1 MKHIGPISGI
11 ATYKDQYV
19 ATAGYDNQVI
29 LWNSR
34 DRTSLARVSHDHLAN
49 QCSFS
54 ACGRYLVTSSSDYS
68 ARIWEVPSLRLRAV
82 LSAHADDVEMSV
94 FHEDGKRVAT
104 CSRDHVIR
112 IFSLEG
118 QLLTELRGHTSDVIT
133 VIWEQGGRSLL
144 SSSDD
149 CTIRR
154 WDAQTGALLET
165 VDMQGVETDTIAI
178 AEDGTVFA
186 GNDHGELLLLRQGN
200 ITRVPAHSAGIKRLT
215 YGAGRLVSLSYDRSI
230 IVWSFTGGRLQQQR
244 VSALPTIVW
253 PRSCAFLGESRLV
266 FGTFGSTYAIYD
278 YQKDVWNTDGI
289 EPDIS
294 LNAVTHSNG
303 STYSIGDAGQLF
315 RDGKPIRA
323 LGSLCNFLLP
333 FGSTVLSGG
342 QMGEVFDAVR
352 GHSIYRHRS
361 PLNCGATFMREGV
374 LHAVIGAYTGE
385 GLVFRQT
392 ADGIEYVATVQLHVN
407 AIKGVA
413 CSEDTLF
420 SVCATSTA
428 AFHRTSDFSLVR
440 RLDHAHDRIANGCV
454 SLGSERFA
462 SVSRD
467 KKLRLWRD
475 GEAEVFDSPH
485 HNSIK
490 CVTASPDGRWLASG
504 DYAGTVALFDVQG
517 RKWIRTTRPTAS
529 GISSIAPS
537 PQPGTFTV
545 SSYDGSLYTVRA

>member
-19 ATAGYDNQVI
+19 ATAGYDNQII
-29 LWNSR
+29 LWNAST
-34 DRTSLARVSHDHLAN
+34 RTSLARVNHDHLAN

-94 FHEDGKRVAT
+94 FHEDSKRVAT

-112 IFSLEG
+112 IFSIEG
-118 QLLTELRGHTSDVIT
+118 QLLSELRGHKSDVNT

-144 SSSDD
+144 SASDD

-154 WDAQTGALLET
+154 WDAETGALLET

-178 AEDGTVFA
+178 AEDGTIFA
-186 GNDHGELLLLRQGN
+186 GNDNGELLLLRKGD
-200 ITRVPAHSAGIKRLT
+200 ITRVAAHSAGIKRLT

-230 IVWSFTGGRLQQQR
+230 IVWSFTGGKLHQQR

-253 PRSCAFLGESRLV
+253 PRSCAFLAESQLV

-289 EPDIS
+289 EPDLS

-303 STYSIGDAGQLF
+303 STYSIGDAGRLF
-315 RDGKPIRA
+315 RDGQPISA

-342 QMGEVFDAVR
+342 QMGEVFDAVAGR
-352 GHSIYRHRS
+352 AIYRHRS
-361 PLNCGATFMREGV
+361 PLNCGATFLRDGV
-374 LHAVIGAYTGE
+374 PHAIIGAYTGE

-392 ADGIEYVATVQLHVN
+392 EAGIEYVTTVQLHPN

-413 CSEDTLF
+413 CSKDTIF
-420 SVCATSTA
+420 SVCATSAA
-428 AFHRTSDFSLVR
+428 AFHRISDFSLVR
-440 RLDHAHDRIANGCV
+440 QLDKAHDRIANGCV
-454 SLGSERFA
+454 ALGADRFA

-467 KKLRLWRD
+467 RKLRLWRD

-485 HNSIK
+485 RNSIK
-490 CVTASPDGRWLASG
+490 CVTASSDGRWLASG
-504 DYAGTVALFDVQG
+504 DYTGTVALFDVQD
-517 RKWIRTTRPTAS
+517 RKWIRVTRPTAS
-529 GISSIAPS
+529 GISSIAPA